1 MLLVHGTQAMKGG
14 FKKTAAPE
22 PPPATSR
29 VFPSGSLLEPL
40 RVHLMRHHVKEDVIR
55 ECEEIV
61 LKTVVQRLQA
71 KLDKHPKEMMQMLHM
86 LRKMEVRGGED
97 GKKETGRQREDEM
110 GWAGYLPSIEG

>member
-1 MLLVHGTQAMKGG
+1 MSCLSRASPCQAMKGG

-40 RVHLMRHHVKEDVIR
+40 RVHLMRHHVKEEVIR

-86 LRKMEVRGGED
+86 LRKMEVRGWRRMESGRERQG
-97 GKKETGRQREDEM
+97 GKRG
-110 GWAGYLPSIEG
+110 G